1 MSKLIGYARVSTTNQ
16 NLSAQLDFLNKQGCD
31 EIFLEKISSRS
42 KDRDELKKALKALK
56 PGDTL
61 LVLKLDRLG
70 RSVKGLIQI
79 VDTIKAKK
87 AHLKTSDGI
96 DTSNSFG
103 TFIFHIFSAL
113 AEMELGLIRERTLL
127 GLQAAR
133 ERGKTLGRPKG
144 ISNPAKKKALLVKK
158 LYEDGHAT
166 DEICEQLSISKA
178 TIYKYLRSVGSSPS
192 RKKTANA

>member
-1 MSKLIGYARVSTTNQ
+1 MH
-16 NLSAQLDFLNKQGCD
+16 SALFIKNFYVTFFAICLDS
-31 EIFLEKISSRS
+31 IEK
-42 KDRDELKKALKALK
+42 
-56 PGDTL
+56 
-61 LVLKLDRLG
+61 VL
-70 RSVKGLIQI
+70 
-79 VDTIKAKK
+79 
-87 AHLKTSDGI
+87 
-96 DTSNSFG
+96 
-103 TFIFHIFSAL
+103 IFHIFSAL